1 MAQSKS
7 IIDAARRLVRVK
19 GDAFTTEE
27 LARESGIALQ
37 TFYNYFSSKD
47 ALLVAVIADVNAE
60 AIQFWRKDAE
70 HLPDPIARLRYYVF
84 SSIGTLD
91 GSGDDL
97 DTARF
102 IVSAHWRLH
111 RVLPE
116 ELAAAERPF
125 VDRLLAEIKKGQAA
139 GQLTSAADPEVHAWL
154 LAELIR
160 SVYYCYAFGP
170 SPTGSMASVK
180 EDLWQFSLAA
190 LGGNQQAHP

>member
-1 MAQSKS
+1 MRK
-7 IIDAARRLVRVK
+7 R
-19 GDAFTTEE
+19 
-27 LARESGIALQ
+27 
-37 TFYNYFSSKD
+37 FSSG
-47 ALLVAVIADVNAE
+47 ARTPNT
-60 AIQFWRKDAE
+60 
-70 HLPDPIARLRYYVF
+70 LPDPIARLRYYVF

-180 EDLWQFSLAA
+180 KIYGSSASPHLGEISKPTRDGFSHPHGHQGPAEISSGAA
-190 LGGNQQAHP
+190 SSA

>member
-1 MAQSKS
+1 M
-7 IIDAARRLVRVK
+7 
-19 GDAFTTEE
+19 
-27 LARESGIALQ
+27 
-37 TFYNYFSSKD
+37 
-47 ALLVAVIADVNAE
+47 IADVNAE

-70 HLPDPIARLRYYVF
+70 HLPDPIARLRYCVF

-116 ELAAAERPF
+116 ELDELPSALF

-160 SVYYCYAFGP
+160 SVYYWLCVSGP
-170 SPTGSMASVK
+170 ALRVRWRRSKKIYGSSASPHLGEISKPTRDGFSHPHGHPGPAEISSGAAS
-180 EDLWQFSLAA
+180 SA
-190 LGGNQQAHP
+190 